1 MWDRVAEPWKIA
13 FSQGWEA
20 FRKGS
25 IPIGAVVTDEIGN
38 VISMGRNRMY
48 ESGALNR
55 YEDADIYCHN
65 DIYRRIIILSWAIG
79 YISM

>member
-25 IPIGAVVTDEIGN
+25 IPIGF
-38 VISMGRNRMY
+38 S
-48 ESGALNR
+48 
-55 YEDADIYCHN
+55 
-65 DIYRRIIILSWAIG
+65 IIDDTE
-79 YISM
+79 